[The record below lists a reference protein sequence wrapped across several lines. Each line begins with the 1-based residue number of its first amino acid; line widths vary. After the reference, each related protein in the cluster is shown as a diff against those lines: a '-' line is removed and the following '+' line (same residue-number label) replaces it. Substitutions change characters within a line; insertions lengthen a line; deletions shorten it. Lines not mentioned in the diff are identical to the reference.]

1 MKNTVKC
8 FLYVWRHSDN
18 LVVHNMYY
26 IVILYVHNR
35 EKAFHTVKKKMDK
48 SKKHRKGSSSFSFCP
63 ARIKF
68 TAITTC
74 PNFDPAKSSDVA
86 SIPRNTNKRWSE
98 SRRKDQLGKGKSQIT
113 GTGSCREISTTSKVA
128 TMLNDH
134 GLLKIRIFQ
143 SREHYHVRT
152 EFMPV
157 QV

>member
-1 MKNTVKC
+1 MSEGILIILLFTTC
-8 FLYVWRHSDN
+8 IILLYYMFTTERKHFTQW
-18 LVVHNMYY
+18 
-26 IVILYVHNR
+26 
-35 EKAFHTVKKKMDK
+35 KKMDK

-98 SRRKDQLGKGKSQIT
+98 SRRKDQLGKGKSKIT